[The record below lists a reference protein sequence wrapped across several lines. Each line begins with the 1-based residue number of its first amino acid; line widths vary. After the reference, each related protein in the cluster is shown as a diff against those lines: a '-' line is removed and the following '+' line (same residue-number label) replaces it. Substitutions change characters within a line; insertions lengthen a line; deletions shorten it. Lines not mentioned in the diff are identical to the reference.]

1 MQNIDNETI
10 VQFLEGHDPQKY
22 IVAIEAPYYAN
33 KAYLIIN
40 DPDKGKYIET
50 HHYEPF
56 VWMKHDVSRTLYGG
70 DRNKIKDAMRL
81 HSIKIK
87 ELRISNDE
95 GYIPDR
101 MQNGFRYLA
110 SSTNSYSAL
119 LNFFKEGG
127 HDVYDSTKARNFMA
141 LNPTEQFL
149 ITTGKRMFKG
159 MDDYDDIHRF
169 QFDLETTGLDPRRE
183 SIFQI
188 GMKDNRG
195 YEMIIE
201 TIGDTPQELRD
212 SERANIVKFFD
223 EIIRIKP
230 DTIVGY
236 NSESFDW
243 NFFEVRCG
251 ILGIPMEDIA
261 RTLNKTSKINRKDSQ
276 IKLGAETEY
285 YKQTTMW
292 GFNILD
298 ISHSVRRAQA
308 INSDIKSW
316 SLKYITK
323 FSQVNK
329 KNRVYV
335 EGDALHKTWKR
346 TSEDTFLFN
355 NTNGDWFEYNPKDE
369 DHTNKLE
376 SGKYELK
383 SGSFIVRRYL
393 LDDLWETE
401 MVDGIYNQA
410 SFLLSKLLPTS
421 YMRSST
427 MGTASQWKLILAAW
441 SYEQNLGIP
450 DYEAKRSFVGG
461 LSRLIKVGFAKLVA
475 KLDFAAL
482 YPKTTLTYNIF
493 PTLDITGVM
502 KGLLKYV
509 VDTRDEFKFLT
520 SEYKGIA
527 KKFKADLEVTDP
539 NSAEYQLLIDNIS
552 KYGKLASDA
561 DKKQLPLKI
570 LANSFFGSYGA
581 PHIFPWGDSNCAE
594 RITCM
599 SRQHLRLMVRWFM
612 DKFGFDPLV
621 GDTDGFNFALPD
633 NLEEFCYTTKGNH
646 WKTKMYGVT
655 DLQGLEATVAE
666 FNETLMEGWMGLDV
680 DDICSTTINFKRKNY
695 ANMIDGKMKLVGNS
709 IKSKRMPIYIEEFLD
724 NAIKMLLDGNGHD
737 FIQYYNEYVDKI
749 YNYQIPLV
757 KIASKARVKQTIDS
771 YKKDCKTKTKAGHFK
786 ARKAHMELLL
796 VNNLD
801 ANLGD
806 TIYYV
811 NIGKTKS
818 TGDATKVVDKETG
831 KISITL
837 NCKLIPQAEIESN
850 PDLTTDEY
858 NVSKY
863 IAALN
868 KKLEPLL
875 VCFSSEIRDEIL
887 VNLVKDRKTK
897 DYVMKD
903 KKVFTEKQCNL
914 TSGQPINDTDQD
926 TLEDFFTLADAE
938 IEFWNKMNETPN
950 QMTDEEWSV
959 IRANWKERVRITR
972 ETGIEN
978 EKARLI
984 DTCRRFEVLD
994 LNIIE
999 TYGKIP
1005 KQIESFCYLNLE
1017 DKTLCSTEFGIPL
1030 GKLGMILDYHDE
1042 AFLRAKF
1049 YQTILTEMRGY
1060 IDEGKEYSDYDCWLW
1075 FLEEIN
1081 DDRFEVGR
1089 YAKIKF
1095 WVDLIGILGFVMYY
1109 ELSED
1114 EIDSHW
1120 LKLIE
1125 TQPYVK
1131 SEEIVKVVTE
1141 PTVEDESDTNVVEEE
1156 SIETSRT
1163 ISIMKDVKHKMIS
1176 LEDDDWGF

>member
-10 VQFLEGHDPQKY
+10 VQFLEGHDPQEH
-22 IVAIEAPYYAN
+22 IVAIEAPYHVN

-40 DPDKGKYIET
+40 HPEKGKYIET

-56 VWMKHDVSRTLYGG
+56 VWMKHAVSGTLYGG
-70 DRNKIKDAMRL
+70 NRARIKEAMMNYG
-81 HSIKIK
+81 IKIK
-87 ELRISNDE
+87 ALQIANEE
-95 GYIPDR
+95 GYTPDR
-101 MQNGFRYLA
+101 MKNGFKYLA
-110 SSTNSYSAL
+110 SSSQSYTAL

-149 ITTGKRMFKG
+149 IATGKRMFKG
-159 MDDYDDIHRF
+159 KNDYDDLHRF
-169 QFDLETTGLDPRRE
+169 QFDLETTGLDPRRD

-195 YEMIIE
+195 YEMIVE
-201 TIGDTPQELRD
+201 TIGDTPQEKRD
-212 SERANIVKFFD
+212 SERVNIVKFFD
-223 EIIRIKP
+223 ELIRIKP

-236 NSESFDW
+236 NSEFFDW

-261 RTLNKTSKINRKDSQ
+261 RTLNKTSKIRRRDSQ

-285 YKQTTMW
+285 YKQTMMW

-323 FSQVNK
+323 FSKVNK

-335 EGDALHKTWKR
+335 DGDALHDTWAQ
-346 TSEDTFLFN
+346 TEDNFLFN
-355 NTNGDWFEYNPKDE
+355 NTDGDWFKFDPTDE
-369 DHTNKLE
+369 DHLKKLE
-376 SGKYELK
+376 SGKYERK
-383 SGSFIVRRYL
+383 NGAFIVRRYL

-441 SYEQNLGIP
+441 SYEQNIGIP
-450 DYEAKRSFVGG
+450 DYEAKRSFTGG
-461 LSRLIKVGFAKLVA
+461 LSRLLKVGFAKIVA
-475 KLDFAAL
+475 KLDYAAL
-482 YPKTTLTYNIF
+482 YPKCTLTYDIF
-493 PTLDITGVM
+493 PSLDITGVM

-520 SEYKGIA
+520 GKYKGMV
-527 KKFKADLEVTDP
+527 KKFKVDLEVTDP
-539 NSAEYQLLIDNIS
+539 NSADYQILIDKITE
-552 KYGKLASDA
+552 YEKLASDA

-594 RITCM
+594 KITCM
-599 SRQHLRLMVRWFM
+599 SRQHLRLMVKWFL

-633 NLEEFCYTTKGNH
+633 NIEDFIYTTKGDH
-646 WKTKMYGVT
+646 WKTKEYGVT
-655 DLQGLEATVAE
+655 ELKGLDATVAE
-666 FNETLMEGWMGLDV
+666 FNETHMEGWMGLDI

-724 NAIKMLLDGNGHD
+724 NGIKMLLNGNGHD
-737 FIQYYNEYVDKI
+737 FVEHYNEYVDKI
-749 YNYQIPLV
+749 YNYEIPLM
-757 KIASKARVKQTIDS
+757 KIASKARVKQSIDA
-771 YKKDCKTKTKAGHFK
+771 YKKDCKSKTKAGHFK
-786 ARKAHMELLL
+786 ARKAHMELLIA
-796 VNNLD
+796 NNRP

-818 TGDATKVVDKETG
+818 TGDVTKVTDKETN
-831 KISITL
+831 KVTINL
-837 NCKLIPQAEIESN
+837 NCKLISQAEIESN

-868 KKLEPLL
+868 KRLEPLL
-875 VCFSSEIRDEIL
+875 VCFSPEIRDEIL
-887 VNLVKDRKTK
+887 IGLSKDKKTK
-897 DYVMKD
+897 EYVLND
-903 KKVFTEKQCNL
+903 RKVFTEKQCEL
-914 TSGQPINDTDQD
+914 SSGQPINPTDQD
-926 TLEDFFTLADAE
+926 TLEDFYTLADTE
-938 IEFWNKMNETPN
+938 IEFWHNINETPN
-950 QMTDEEWSV
+950 QMTDNEWTLIEEDWIER
-959 IRANWKERVRITR
+959 IRIAR
-972 ETGIEN
+972 EVGISSDR
-978 EKARLI
+978 ARLI
-984 DTCRRFEVLD
+984 DTCRRLETSDLRNIEV
-994 LNIIE
+994 
-999 TYGKIP
+999 YGKIP
-1005 KQIESFCYLNLE
+1005 KSIELFTYLNLE

-1030 GKLGMILDYHDE
+1030 AKLGILFDYQDE
-1042 AFLRAKF
+1042 ALLRDKF
-1049 YQTILTEMRGY
+1049 YQTILPEMRGY
-1060 IDEGKEYSDYDCWLW
+1060 IEEGGEYDDYSCWIW
-1075 FLEEIN
+1075 FLEEIQ
-1081 DDRFEVGR
+1081 DDRFEVDR
-1089 YAKIKF
+1089 FAKIKF
-1095 WVDLIGILGFVMYY
+1095 WIDLIGILGFVTYY
-1109 ELSED
+1109 DLPED
-1114 EIDSHW
+1114 EINNHW
-1120 LKLIE
+1120 LKLLE
-1125 TQPYVK
+1125 LQVTDEYTAPSNREPENEQDGNE
-1131 SEEIVKVVTE
+1131 SEEEFISTTKEEKTILSLV
-1141 PTVEDESDTNVVEEE
+1141 DEVRN
-1156 SIETSRT
+1156 
-1163 ISIMKDVKHKMIS
+1163 KMNT
-1176 LEDDDWGF
+1176 LENDDWGF